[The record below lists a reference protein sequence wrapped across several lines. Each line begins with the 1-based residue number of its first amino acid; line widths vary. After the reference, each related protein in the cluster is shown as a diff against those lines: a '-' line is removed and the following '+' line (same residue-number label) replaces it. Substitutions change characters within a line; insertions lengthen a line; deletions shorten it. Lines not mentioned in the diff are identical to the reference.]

1 METLNKHDIY
11 FTEADISLEIF
22 DSVMPPCPVSFRACN
37 AEQCVE
43 FQERVMSFYSEYKKL
58 WEENKGV
65 KIKWMENTNSLLSQ
79 IKLLEFHNEQKQRFL
94 DKQTHL
100 VETVSREK
108 GIHIDGIEGI
118 EEHTR
123 ACDRCFHH
131 RDMWRM
137 VRSMNLEQQK
147 RCEIESMNV
156 RSINNQQGKQL
167 LQIKLMYSSLQA
179 RFKELQQKKDD
190 PFCRDSEI
198 LKLRRELEDSK
209 AMTAGFN
216 KTAFNANNEARS
228 YMHQLEE
235 EKAHSKDLRAE
246 VSALESDVLLH
257 KEIVDVLRQTASPEC
272 LEARQLYSIGDCD
285 DLVCRNRQLAVSHK
299 INMLTQQIGELR
311 VERDYL
317 QEDVTRARG
326 DIAYWRKLACDSDQ
340 RKECTKSYTEQAI
353 PAIVISVNEPLPVQQ
368 TVVQVIEQKS
378 KPLISV
384 MGPGDDI
391 TMRMQSLFEVV
402 MPVVGEE
409 LDENDMYDAFMLDQE
424 PHSRKGILKQMFASC
439 HNGENLSEDEK
450 TRFKTA
456 VKDNNNSIRSCKRS
470 FSACLRAIGGV
481 MRKKRSRNI
490 WLNFRQTREPIF
502 KWGV

>member
-22 DSVMPPCPVSFRACN
+22 DTVIPPCPALFCACD
-37 AEQCVE
+37 ADGCIE
-43 FQERVMSFYSEYKKL
+43 FQERVTRLYSDYKQL

-79 IKLLEFHNEQKQRFL
+79 IKLLEYHSEQKQRFL

-118 EEHTR
+118 EDHTR

-131 RDMWRM
+131 RDMWRI

-147 RCEIESMNV
+147 RCEIESTNV
-156 RSINNQQGKQL
+156 RLINDQQGKQL
-167 LQIKLMYSSLQA
+167 LQIKIMYSSLQE
-179 RFKELQQKKDD
+179 RFRELQQRKTD

-198 LKLRRELEDSK
+198 LKLRRELEESK

-235 EKAHSKDLRAE
+235 EKTRSGDLRGN
-246 VSALESDVLLH
+246 VGALEAELLLH
-257 KEIVDVLRQTASPEC
+257 KEMVDVLKQIASPESI
-272 LEARQLYSIGDCD
+272 EARQLYSVGDCND
-285 DLVCRNRQLAVSHK
+285 IVCRNRQLAVSHK
-299 INMLTQQIGELR
+299 INTLTQQIRELCG
-311 VERDYL
+311 ERDNL
-317 QEDVTRARG
+317 LEDVTRARG
-326 DIAYWRKLACDSDQ
+326 ESAHWRKLVCE
-340 RKECTKSYTEQAI
+340 RKECPRSVEQAI
-353 PAIVISVNEPLPVQQ
+353 PAIVVSADEPLTVQQ

-378 KPLISV
+378 KPLVSV
-384 MGPGDDI
+384 MDPGDDL
-391 TMRMQSLFEVV
+391 TMRLQTLFEVIPGIGGD
-402 MPVVGEE
+402 M
-409 LDENDMYDAFMLDQE
+409 DENDMYDAFMLDQE
-424 PHSRKGILKQMFASC
+424 SNKREDILEQMFASC
-439 HNGENLSEDEK
+439 HCGEKLPENERK
-450 TRFKTA
+450 RFQTA
-456 VKDNNNSIRSCKRS
+456 VKEETPSVRTCKRS

-490 WLNFRQTREPIF
+490 WLNFRQTRVPIF
-502 KWGV
+502 KWKGVGE